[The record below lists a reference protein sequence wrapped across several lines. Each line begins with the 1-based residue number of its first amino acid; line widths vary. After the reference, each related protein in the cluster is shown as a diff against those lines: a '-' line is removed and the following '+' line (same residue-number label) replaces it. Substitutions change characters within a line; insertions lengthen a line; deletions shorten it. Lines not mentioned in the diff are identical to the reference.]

1 MKKNTLEI
9 IAMSLIFIVFF
20 SIAVLVKD
28 SQGGILFDEK
38 IMERVHENPSETMT
52 NIMKVITFLGSSKF
66 FFGIGLVLLFFFY
79 KNKYY
84 EGMFP
89 LFSSIIGTYLV
100 NAILKNI
107 FVRTRP
113 LKYFLIEQT
122 GYSFPSGHSMVSM
135 AFYTTMTYLFLEN
148 KKGKNTFIWVLNFL
162 LIGLIGFSR
171 IYLGVHWPTD
181 VIAGYVMGFLVHIII
196 KDIHKRQ
203 VN

>member
-1 MKKNTLEI
+1 MKKNTLKILSAVI
-9 IAMSLIFIVFF
+9 IIVIFT
-20 SIAVLVKD
+20 SIAILVKG

-38 IMERVHENPSETMT
+38 IMESVHANT
-52 NIMKVITFLGSSKF
+52 NSTITTIMKGITFLGSS
-66 FFGIGLVLLFFFY
+66 LFFIGFGVVLAFLFIR
-79 KNKYY
+79 NKYY
-84 EGMFP
+84 EGIMP
-89 LFSSIIGTYLV
+89 LFLSTIGTYGV

-107 FVRTRP
+107 FVRIRP